1 MVLVRRPMPGI
12 TMEQL
17 LLPVLPSIKK
27 KQPLSLANKVSLS
40 TCKKSVVPLFWST
53 RSSKGRQMN
62 SEHLLFCFVVIGFVF
77 VTLNLRFVCG
87 PCRIYQIPMS
97 CIHPQTEMPVLSAP
111 RQTGSLSPGLVSSAS
126 LGGGDSAAVSFCA
139 YLGSREKPD
148 HRVTTVSCQPV
159 AATSLEQLVAIA
171 LLNQVSSPLQLV

>member
-1 MVLVRRPMPGI
+1 MSIIFDLSAAALSSALTVQPIGSKRRGAPTACAKKEKNNKNLRELMVLVRRPMPGI

-97 CIHPQTEMPVLSAP
+97 CIHPQIEMPVLSAP
-111 RQTGSLSPGLVSSAS
+111 R
-126 LGGGDSAAVSFCA
+126 
-139 YLGSREKPD
+139 
-148 HRVTTVSCQPV
+148 
-159 AATSLEQLVAIA
+159 
-171 LLNQVSSPLQLV
+171 